1 MTFESR
7 FCDFIAPHSAD
18 PTATGMNS
26 QRERAACAGL
36 LHSCN
41 RKSSCVRWIAPR
53 FEVFLCQTSAAS
65 RLWAMAAA
73 MSNVALLEHVN
84 INMPADGAATVQR
97 FFVDGL
103 GCALDPRPAEWGKSS
118 RLLWFNTGLSQF
130 HVPLID
136 PATQPDVAPQKVRG
150 LIGLVAPDVDAV
162 EARLVALQPG
172 FDGTAFSFR
181 RCYDPATEGDLV
193 PALDVCCPYG
203 NLFRIHA
210 ATPESAAPSSDGKFR
225 CGGPTDCVG
234 QPGAPSLL
242 CGLQYLRLDV
252 PSGSFAALADFWGGV
267 LGATVQL
274 REAAAEAASAA
285 RERTLRVYTSSGLQW
300 LEFVEVAAADVSPWD
315 GHHLALYLHDFE
327 RAYRACEGRGLLYD
341 PGRFADRGGSWEL
354 ACEHRQFRTLHVPPA
369 GAALDLG
376 LRQELPAGGAAALAA
391 DGRVAPAYSLELEIR
406 SLAHPS
412 CPLVVHDASAPEVA
426 GPVV

>member
-1 MTFESR
+1 
-7 FCDFIAPHSAD
+7 
-18 PTATGMNS
+18 
-26 QRERAACAGL
+26 
-36 LHSCN
+36 
-41 RKSSCVRWIAPR
+41 
-53 FEVFLCQTSAAS
+53 
-65 RLWAMAAA
+65 

-84 INMPADGAATVQR
+84 INMPADGAAKVQR

-103 GCALDPRPAEWGKSS
+103 GCALDPRPAEWRKSS
-118 RLLWFNTGLSQF
+118 RLLWFNAGLSQF

-136 PATQPDVAPQKVRG
+136 PATQPDVALQKVRG
-150 LIGLVAPDVDAV
+150 LMGLTAPDVDAV
-162 EARLVALQPG
+162 AARLGALQPALE
-172 FDGTAFSFR
+172 GTAFSFR
-181 RCYDPATEGDLV
+181 RCSDNPATASDSL

-203 NLFRIHA
+203 NRFRIHA
-210 ATPESAAPSSDGKFR
+210 ATPEAAAPSADGKFR
-225 CGGPTDCVG
+225 CGGPADCVG

-274 REAAAEAASAA
+274 REAEAGAAAP
-285 RERTLRVYTSSGLQW
+285 ERTLRAYTSSGLQW
-300 LEFVEVAAADVSPWD
+300 LEFAEVAAAELPPWD

-327 RAYRACEGRGLLYD
+327 RAFRACEGRGLLYD

-369 GAALDLG
+369 GAALALG
-376 LRQELPAGGAAALAA
+376 LRQELPAGGFAALAA
-391 DGRVAPAYSLELEIR
+391 EGRAAPAYSLELEVR

-412 CPLVVHDASAPEVA
+412 CPLVARGTSAPEVA
-426 GPVV
+426 WPAV